1 MKRIYLVLL
10 LASLAPQIRAQ
21 VSAGET
27 KWTTEYETFQPARV
41 IMAKGDTLEAN
52 ANIFLK
58 NSTLYYKK
66 GAFTFAVETSKIKSV
81 EFADKRYVQCDTALA
96 TVVSSVKDNAL
107 LAVKMIDV
115 GTWTSRMKNAQEFTQ
130 IRLGD
135 VMQYSTVDNSTEE
148 DRMYPLFTYYYYRYN
163 GEVIPVDERAIR
175 RKLPKSKQYIFRA
188 VTANDNFSWTSEEWL
203 ARLLKYITE

>member
-1 MKRIYLVLL
+1 MKRIYLILL
-10 LASLAPQIRAQ
+10 LASSVLNIRAQ

-27 KWTTEYETFQPARV
+27 KWTTEYETFQPAQV
-41 IMAKGDTLEAN
+41 VMTNGDTLKAN

-66 GAFTFAVETSKIKSV
+66 GVFTYAVDTEKLQSV
-81 EFADKRYVQCDTALA
+81 EFADKRYVRCDTALA
-96 TVVSSVKDNAL
+96 TVVSSVKDNEL

-115 GTWTSRMKNAQEFTQ
+115 ATWSARMKNAQEFTQ
-130 IRLGD
+130 IRFGD

-163 GEVIPVDERAIR
+163 GQVIPVDERAIK

-188 VTANDNFSWTSEEWL
+188 VIANDNFSWTSEEWL
-203 ARLLKYITE
+203 TRLLKYITE